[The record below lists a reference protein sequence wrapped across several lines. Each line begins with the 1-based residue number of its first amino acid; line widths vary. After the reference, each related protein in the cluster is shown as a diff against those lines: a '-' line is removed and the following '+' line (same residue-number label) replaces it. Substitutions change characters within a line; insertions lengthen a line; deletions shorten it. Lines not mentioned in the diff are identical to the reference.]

1 MTITPKMALT
11 LGLLAGFATLAVLF
25 AWLSGARYDVLA
37 VLAAGCGL
45 SIFALWLATS
55 GARRF

>member
-1 MTITPKMALT
+1 MALT

-25 AWLSGARYDVLA
+25 AWLSGARDDVLA
-37 VLAAGCGL
+37 ALAAGCGL

-55 GARRF
+55 GVRRL